1 METDLIPGFYIVVLL
16 MMTFLILGAPLLVLL
31 LIHREVKTTG
41 RQTRYWREK
50 FKGDADT
57 TTLLRAVNP
66 ETPAETLLRP
76 TVAGADSH
84 PRELLR
90 AGLPEPSERG

>member
-1 METDLIPGFYIVVLL
+1 METDLISGFDIAVPL
-16 MMTFLILGAPLLVLL
+16 MLVCGVPLLVFLCVVK
-31 LIHREVKTTG
+31 REVNRTV

-50 FKGDADT
+50 FKGDADAV
-57 TTLLRAVNP
+57 TLLRAVNP

-76 TVAGADSH
+76 TGGGTDSN

-90 AGLPEPSERG
+90 ASRTN